1 MKHKVTIDILLF
13 VFIFFSNLYSSLDS
27 ELHYFDESH
36 YFNKTRAYKIN
47 KRYNENIKLIKS
59 TGRLVFFEDNR
70 HDEFQKLFGIESY
83 NFYPEEFIFDNFNI
97 IINGRKIDIFFKNSK
112 KLEIIKKKLDIINK
126 KMFLS
131 NFTITDSFINDGN
144 SNFDNPE
151 KKSENSEYIIYIS
164 NNFNHYINLEKH
176 EKRKTKIE
184 NMNLKSEV
192 DKISKFAE
200 YLDIEKLSET
210 EIKVQ
215 MKNYKF
221 GDGYDVYLYSLDEDI
236 IRLISLLEELKK

>member
-1 MKHKVTIDILLF
+1 
-13 VFIFFSNLYSSLDS
+13 
-27 ELHYFDESH
+27 
-36 YFNKTRAYKIN
+36 
-47 KRYNENIKLIKS
+47 
-59 TGRLVFFEDNR
+59 
-70 HDEFQKLFGIESY
+70 
-83 NFYPEEFIFDNFNI
+83 
-97 IINGRKIDIFFKNSK
+97 
-112 KLEIIKKKLDIINK
+112 
-126 KMFLS
+126 MFLS

-151 KKSENSEYIIYIS
+151 TKSENSEYIIYIS

-236 IRLISLLEELKK
+236 IRLISLLEELKKG

>member
-112 KLEIIKKKLDIINK
+112 N
-126 KMFLS
+126 
-131 NFTITDSFINDGN
+131 
-144 SNFDNPE
+144 
-151 KKSENSEYIIYIS
+151 
-164 NNFNHYINLEKH
+164 
-176 EKRKTKIE
+176 
-184 NMNLKSEV
+184 
-192 DKISKFAE
+192 
-200 YLDIEKLSET
+200 
-210 EIKVQ
+210 
-215 MKNYKF
+215 
-221 GDGYDVYLYSLDEDI
+221 
-236 IRLISLLEELKK
+236 